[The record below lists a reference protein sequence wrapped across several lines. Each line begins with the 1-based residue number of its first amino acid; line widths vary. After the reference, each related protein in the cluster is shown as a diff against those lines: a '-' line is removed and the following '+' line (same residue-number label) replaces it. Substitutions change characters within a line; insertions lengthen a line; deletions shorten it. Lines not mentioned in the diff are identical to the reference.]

1 MRRQPG
7 RSPEEGT
14 SLSTAYARRR
24 PVPGRRRG
32 RGRRRGSLFAA
43 SAGSSA
49 VPPPSSPPPSP
60 PSSDGSRTSGT
71 GGTANAP
78 AGVHLSGLVSVGTG
92 HLRLNN
98 LNPRWT
104 SRQAV
109 SRLNESS
116 PGSGATA
123 VHFSNVSSVPSPRI
137 KRDCSWRSFIT
148 WKNWNRELL
157 LRLLAGSRETVFSL
171 WGWNETFVTRLVDN
185 AKLVCKRRRRAEPGN
200 SLVNEIL
207 VPIVTEELR

>member
-14 SLSTAYARRR
+14 SLSTAYVRRR
-24 PVPGRRRG
+24 TVSGRRRG

-49 VPPPSSPPPSP
+49 VPPSSPPPSP

-98 LNPRWT
+98 LNPR
-104 SRQAV
+104 
-109 SRLNESS
+109 
-116 PGSGATA
+116 
-123 VHFSNVSSVPSPRI
+123 
-137 KRDCSWRSFIT
+137 
-148 WKNWNRELL
+148 
-157 LRLLAGSRETVFSL
+157 
-171 WGWNETFVTRLVDN
+171 
-185 AKLVCKRRRRAEPGN
+185 
-200 SLVNEIL
+200 
-207 VPIVTEELR
+207 

>member
-137 KRDCSWRSFIT
+137 KRLFLTIFHHVEKLESWTPSSVVSRFARNCFLSVRLERNVCDSPCGQREPCVQEET
-148 WKNWNRELL
+148 KGRAWK
-157 LRLLAGSRETVFSL
+157 
-171 WGWNETFVTRLVDN
+171 
-185 AKLVCKRRRRAEPGN
+185 
-200 SLVNEIL
+200 
-207 VPIVTEELR
+207 